1 MSDIQRRNEKV
12 GVEELVNILWNIG
25 LEDVVEMIDNND
37 GARRTDVGDRN

>member
-12 GVEELVNILWNIG
+12 GVKELVNILGNIG

-37 GARRTDVGDRN
+37 GTRRTDVGNRN

>member
-12 GVEELVNILWNIG
+12 GVEELVNILRNIG